1 MTRAGAPPR
10 FRQRKLSTKQS
21 LAVVREDQVDKVDD
35 DPQRNIPKVETG
47 VEKGEEIEHHLQAA
61 ISASQ
66 AAAVGGKVAQI
77 LIPTPDTIR
86 SSLQY
91 DDLYQRCFSQPA
103 TYIRFSSTVEDCT
116 GCQYNLTE
124 EDDAFLASMNQKRAL
139 STPCTEDQFE
149 VIMDFFETTAQSK
162 QPFAVVDS
170 PPVVPYEEMES
181 SFHEGIDDSVWI
193 FAREV
198 YQHWKVERIKRGN
211 RPLTPSLK
219 FETGQERDDSDPY
232 VCFRRREVRAVRKTR
247 GRDAQSSEKLR
258 KLRKELELARHG
270 LAMVKQREVL
280 KRDILASD
288 RQIFEERMQV
298 KEEKRRNGFKDDD
311 EDLINQ
317 KPQKRRIN
325 EAPQIQRPS
334 VVQPR
339 IPSRQDG
346 RSAEADLIPLQDVLA
361 EKENEMNR
369 KLEEK
374 IAQHNNCNRGYLDL
388 TRMPLTPTTEQ
399 TSTFSFRSAV
409 TEYLPTPPA
418 SVSSEASGNGTQVR
432 DESPTRGRGDTIIV
446 RYASPTYEGP
456 SHTQLSFRRRRGRGG
471 RILVDRRG
479 LRLQSP
485 EEDIDPIVY
494 DRFRYDRDDEDEQ
507 PTYEVDPYE
516 TLFVRYRASMLPIS
530 HKDHAAAVHAHS
542 VRRLQQQDVSMANGQ
557 STSGAPGQHRGH
569 APSST
574 PTSAIVGSSGL

>member
-1 MTRAGAPPR
+1 MTRAGAAAR
-10 FRQRKLSTKQS
+10 FRQRKLSTKQT
-21 LAVVREDQVDKVDD
+21 LAVVREDQVDKVED

-66 AAAVGGKVAQI
+66 AAAIGGKVAQI

-91 DDLYQRCFSQPA
+91 DNLYQRSFSQPA

-116 GCQYNLTE
+116 GCQYNLNE
-124 EDDAFLASMNQKRAL
+124 EDHAFLASMNQKRAL
-139 STPCTEDQFE
+139 STQCTEDQFE
-149 VIMDFFETTAQSK
+149 VVMAFFEATAQSK
-162 QPFAVVDS
+162 QPFAAVDS
-170 PPVVPYEEMES
+170 PPVVSHEEMEC
-181 SFHEGIDDSVWI
+181 SFDESIDENNRI
-193 FAREV
+193 FTREV
-198 YQHWKVERIKRGN
+198 YQHWKTERIKRGN
-211 RPLTPSLK
+211 KQLTPSLK
-219 FETGQERDDSDPY
+219 FETGQEKDDSDPY

-247 GRDAQSSEKLR
+247 GRDAQSAEKLR

-270 LAMVKQREVL
+270 LAMVKQREML
-280 KRDILASD
+280 KKDILASD
-288 RQIFEERMQV
+288 RQIFEERVQV

-311 EDLINQ
+311 EDLVNQ
-317 KPQKRRIN
+317 KPQKRRHT

-374 IAQHNNCNRGYLDL
+374 IASHHNWNKGYLDL
-388 TRMPLTPTTEQ
+388 TRMPLTPTIEH
-399 TSTFSFRSAV
+399 TSTFNFRSAV

-418 SVSSEASGNGTQVR
+418 SVTSETSGNDTQGQE
-432 DESPTRGRGDTIIV
+432 ESPTRSRGDTIIV
-446 RYASPTYEGP
+446 RYASPTYDGP
-456 SHTQLSFRRRRGRGG
+456 PHSQLSFRRRRGRGG

-485 EEDIDPIVY
+485 EDIDPIVL
-494 DRFRYDRDDEDEQ
+494 DRFKYDRDDEDEQ
-507 PTYEVDPYE
+507 PTYTVDPYD
-516 TLFVRYRASMLPIS
+516 TANMCYRATMLPIS
-530 HKDHAAAVHAHS
+530 HKDHAAAVHAQS
-542 VRRLQQQDVSMANGQ
+542 VRRQQQQDITMTNSQPTTRV
-557 STSGAPGQHRGH
+557 PGQQRGH
-569 APSST
+569 PPPT
-574 PTSAIVGSSGL
+574 PTSAGAVGL

>member
-1 MTRAGAPPR
+1 MTRAAAAAR
-10 FRQRKLSTKQS
+10 FRQRKLSTKQT

-66 AAAVGGKVAQI
+66 AAAIGGKVAQI

-91 DDLYQRCFSQPA
+91 DNLYQRCFSQPA

-116 GCQYNLTE
+116 GCQYNLDE
-124 EDDAFLASMNQKRAL
+124 EDDSFLASMNQKRAL
-139 STPCTEDQFE
+139 STQCTEDQFE
-149 VIMDFFETTAQSK
+149 VIMAFFETTAQSK
-162 QPFAVVDS
+162 QPFAAVDS
-170 PPVVPYEEMES
+170 PPVVSFEEMEG
-181 SFHEGIDDSVWI
+181 SFDESIDESIRI
-193 FAREV
+193 FTKEV
-198 YQHWKVERIKRGN
+198 YQHWKTERIKRGN

-219 FETGQERDDSDPY
+219 FETGQEKDDSDPY

-247 GRDAQSSEKLR
+247 GRDAQSAEKLR

-270 LAMVKQREVL
+270 LAMVKQREML
-280 KRDILASD
+280 KKDILASD
-288 RQIFEERMQV
+288 RQIFEERVQV

-317 KPQKRRIN
+317 KPQKRRHT
-325 EAPQIQRPS
+325 ETPQLQRPS

-346 RSAEADLIPLQDVLA
+346 RSAEADLIPLQDMLA
-361 EKENEMNR
+361 EKENEINR

-374 IAQHNNCNRGYLDL
+374 ITNHNNWNKGYLDL
-388 TRMPLTPTTEQ
+388 TRMPLTPTIEH
-399 TSTFSFRSAV
+399 TSTFNFRSAV

-418 SVSSEASGNGTQVR
+418 SVTSETSGNDTQGQ

-446 RYASPTYEGP
+446 RYASPTYDGP
-456 SHTQLSFRRRRGRGG
+456 PHSQLSFRRRRGRGG

-485 EEDIDPIVY
+485 EDIDPIVL
-494 DRFRYDRDDEDEQ
+494 DRFKYDQDDEDEQ
-507 PTYEVDPYE
+507 PTYVVDPYD
-516 TLFVRYRASMLPIS
+516 TASMRYRATMLPIS
-530 HKDHAAAVHAHS
+530 HKDHAAAVYAQS
-542 VRRLQQQDVSMANGQ
+542 VRRQQQQDILMANSQ
-557 STSGAPGQHRGH
+557 STAGASGQQRGH
-569 APSST
+569 PPPT
-574 PTSAIVGSSGL
+574 PISAGAVGL